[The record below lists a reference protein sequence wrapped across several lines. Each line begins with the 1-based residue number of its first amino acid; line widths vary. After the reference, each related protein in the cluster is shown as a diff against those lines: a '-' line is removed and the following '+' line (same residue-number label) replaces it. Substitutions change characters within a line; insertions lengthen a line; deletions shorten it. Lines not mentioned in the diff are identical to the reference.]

1 MKFMPLYKQIQEDIR
16 YMIRSGKLRSGD
28 RVPSETELTE
38 LYHVSKITAK
48 NAINGLVEEGMLV
61 RHRGKGT
68 FVKQIDAENESM
80 SRHKGLIGLILP
92 CMKTKV
98 DQNIINA
105 VEQHVRESGYHLLI
119 KITQESALEESRAI
133 GDLMHLRVK
142 GLIIFPI
149 EQEMYNN
156 DILRLSL
163 DRFPLVL
170 IDRYMKEIETYS
182 ASADNLDGSYQAVKH
197 LLGKGHEHIAFVTV
211 NLTNSATADR
221 AQGFEKAF
229 LERHQSINKNLWCM
243 LSIADIASGKAVF
256 IIQEFLKEHPEVT
269 AVFTVNAE
277 LTHYTYRALQLLEQS
292 CGRCLELVS
301 FDQSDLPDV
310 SYVKQNVKEMCKVT
324 VDMLLEQVQG
334 TYNPRRVAVPVT
346 LFHKNILNKI

>member
-1 MKFMPLYKQIQEDIR
+1 MKSMPLYKQIQEDIR
-16 YMIRSGKLRSGD
+16 YMIRSGKLRAGD
-28 RVPSETELTE
+28 RVPSETELME
-38 LYHVSKITAK
+38 HYHVSKITTK
-48 NAINGLVEEGMLV
+48 NAINGLVEEGVLV

-68 FVKQIDAENESM
+68 FVKHIDDDNESM
-80 SRHKGLIGLILP
+80 SRYKGLIGLILP

-98 DQNIINA
+98 DQHIINA
-105 VEQHVRESGYHLLI
+105 VEQYVRENGYHLLI

-133 GDLMHLRVK
+133 EDLMHLRVK

-182 ASADNLDGSYQAVKH
+182 ASANNLDGAYQAVNY
-197 LLGKGHEHIAFVTV
+197 LLRKGHEHIAFVTV
-211 NLTNSATADR
+211 NVTNSATTDR

-229 LERHQSINKNLWCM
+229 LERNLSINKNLWCM
-243 LSIADIASGKAVF
+243 LSIADIASGNGVF
-256 IIQEFLKEHPEVT
+256 MIQEFLKEHPQIT

-277 LTHYTYRALQLLEQS
+277 LTHYAHRAIQLLGQS
-292 CGRCLELVS
+292 SGRSLELVS
-301 FDQSDLPDV
+301 FDQSELPDV
-310 SYVKQNVKEMCKVT
+310 SYVKQNVEEMCKVT
-324 VDMLLEQVQG
+324 VDMLLEQIQG
-334 TYNPRRVAVPVT
+334 TYKPRRIAVPVT